1 MLDEISDAEKAS
13 RLGSYLTS
21 LPAGMALKLLS
32 GVERAV
38 VAGEEAGLPI
48 EFIRQAVRPIAR
60 SLEGRRPGY
69 ATAQRRFCL
78 PFEGLLVNLRTGRK
92 IPGLVP
98 RASIN
103 PVWEVLRADLLPDT
117 FPSLVENV
125 SRHILHGDPEA
136 LGASLSVMRQSAARA
151 LLEAE
156 ARAGSD
162 PGYRE
167 VLDRRLG
174 GAQVRADAVDIA
186 HALAIG
192 DDILA
197 LSEKLP
203 ETIEEFD
210 ESCLR
215 LVRETYDRVYK
226 EAPDHS
232 LYIAFAVMGR
242 MEQPWQIMRLAR
254 SIARQNSDLLI
265 ARTDLAALGER
276 LLIQSEDICAQV
288 CALRPGVTSLEP
300 MAEEVLRLANISKGF
315 REEIDLVRYGAWE
328 KRVFAVR
335 QKMSTAIGDHLA
347 RFERDLHGALPLQQA
362 GAFGKAAISRADLSK
377 RMSLEKA
384 EKVRASFRFMLAT
397 WARADV
403 LGVSQIY
410 RDLRHIL
417 DTYLALYT
425 EALITE
431 LRLAATKPEMEPP
444 AAAFAAELLE
454 LLEGEEAAAL
464 FRRRVQVAL
473 RETVG
478 AA

>member
-1 MLDEISDAEKAS
+1 MLDEISDAHKAS
-13 RLGSYLTS
+13 RLSSYLTS

-32 GVERAV
+32 GIERAV

-48 EFIRQAVRPIAR
+48 EFIRQAVRPVAR
-60 SLEGRRPGY
+60 SLEGSRPGY

-78 PFEGLLVNLRTGRK
+78 PFEDLLVNQRRGRK

-98 RASIN
+98 RSSIT
-103 PVWEVLRADLLPDT
+103 PIWEMLRCDLLPDT
-117 FPSLVENV
+117 FPSLIENV
-125 SRHILHGDPEA
+125 SRHILKGDNEA

-151 LLEAE
+151 LLDAGRR
-156 ARAGSD
+156 ARSD
-162 PGYRE
+162 PAFRE
-167 VLDRRLG
+167 MIDKRLG
-174 GAQVRADAVDIA
+174 GADVRDDAVDIA

-192 DDILA
+192 DDILS
-197 LSEKLP
+197 LSQKLP
-203 ETIEEFD
+203 EEIEEFD
-210 ESCLR
+210 EGCLR

-232 LYIAFAVMGR
+232 LHVALAVMGR

-276 LLIQSEDICAQV
+276 LLIQSEDICARV

-300 MAEEVLRLANISKGF
+300 MAEDVLQLANISKGF
-315 REEIDLVRYGAWE
+315 REEIDLVRYGEWE

-335 QKMSTAIGDHLA
+335 QKMSTVIGDHLA

-362 GAFGKAAISRADLSK
+362 GAFGKAGVTRADLSK

-384 EKVRASFRFMLAT
+384 EKVRASFRFMLTT
-397 WARADV
+397 WTRADV

-410 RDLRHIL
+410 RDLRHML
-417 DTYLALYT
+417 DAYLALYT
-425 EALITE
+425 EALLTE
-431 LRLAATKPEMEPP
+431 LRLATPKPEMEPP

-454 LLEGEEAAAL
+454 LLEGEETGAL

>member
-1 MLDEISDAEKAS
+1 
-13 RLGSYLTS
+13 
-21 LPAGMALKLLS
+21 
-32 GVERAV
+32 
-38 VAGEEAGLPI
+38 
-48 EFIRQAVRPIAR
+48 
-60 SLEGRRPGY
+60 
-69 ATAQRRFCL
+69 
-78 PFEGLLVNLRTGRK
+78 
-92 IPGLVP
+92 
-98 RASIN
+98 
-103 PVWEVLRADLLPDT
+103 
-117 FPSLVENV
+117 
-125 SRHILHGDPEA
+125 
-136 LGASLSVMRQSAARA
+136 
-151 LLEAE
+151 
-156 ARAGSD
+156 
-162 PGYRE
+162 
-167 VLDRRLG
+167 
-174 GAQVRADAVDIA
+174 
-186 HALAIG
+186 
-192 DDILA
+192 
-197 LSEKLP
+197 
-203 ETIEEFD
+203 
-210 ESCLR
+210 
-215 LVRETYDRVYK
+215 
-226 EAPDHS
+226 
-232 LYIAFAVMGR
+232 